1 MSNNPFRPYDSSD
14 SYESALSEAKENYLG
29 AVFIAESTFQ
39 LSPDWAALAQLFET
53 RPARAALTTAKRF
66 FGFGTGIVAKVL
78 QHYNSLISDFLANES
93 ADPGPVLQSLASI
106 EVALEMHS
114 LELTGYKM
122 ALAYCQLVDEVDSN
136 EYDALVK
143 DTLRQAA
150 YIADATAQAKAN
162 ADQFLAAIE
171 YRKSS

>member
-1 MSNNPFRPYDSSD
+1 MSNNPFGPCDSFD
-14 SYESALSEAKENYLG
+14 SYQSALNEAREIYLD

-39 LSPDWAALAQLFET
+39 LSPDWTVLAQLFET
-53 RPARAALTTAKRF
+53 QPARASLTTAKRVF
-66 FGFGTGIVAKVL
+66 DFGAGIVAKVL
-78 QHYNSLISDFLANES
+78 EHYNSLISDFLANEN
-93 ADPGPVLQSLASI
+93 ADPAPVLQSLASI
-106 EVALEMHS
+106 EVALGMHS

-122 ALAYCQLVDEVDSN
+122 ALAYCKLVDEVDPD
-136 EYDALVK
+136 EYDDLFK

-150 YIADATAQAKAN
+150 YIADVTAQAKAN